1 MIDSMYMLIITL
13 LTCRF
18 EEIFLKVN
26 ITLISLSEGWRGST
40 FMLVF
45 LYYPTDGNI
54 SEKNS

>member
-1 MIDSMYMLIITL
+1 MYMLIITL

-18 EEIFLKVN
+18 EEVFLKVN
-26 ITLISLSEGWRGST
+26 ITLISLSKRWRGSK

-45 LYYPTDGNI
+45 LHYPTDGNI